1 MLVPYLVTPITVYY
15 VQLHVDDAILC
26 IVDDVMILLYWDA
39 FLTLHTRIYSMG

>member
-1 MLVPYLVTPITVYY
+1 MPVPYLVTPITVYY

-39 FLTLHTRIYSMG
+39 DSHYVHKNSKG

>member
-1 MLVPYLVTPITVYY
+1 MPVPYLVAPITVYY

-39 FLTLHTRIYSMG
+39 DCHLVHKNSKV